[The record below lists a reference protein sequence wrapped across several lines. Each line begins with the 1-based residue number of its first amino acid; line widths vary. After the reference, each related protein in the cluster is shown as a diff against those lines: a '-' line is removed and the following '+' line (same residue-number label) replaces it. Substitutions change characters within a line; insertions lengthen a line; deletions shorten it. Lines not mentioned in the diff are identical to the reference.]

1 MQKAFTSLCPYSL
14 NKACRACVQILNYTA
29 DITAVMRRRTG
40 VSCAQHRQMAMMGI
54 SDKSHVFHAGGDIM
68 TLPFYW
74 TMHNDGVAYAD
85 GRYGRVYSEDAFMM
99 MHGAYAGNGTA

>member
-1 MQKAFTSLCPYSL
+1 
-14 NKACRACVQILNYTA
+14 
-29 DITAVMRRRTG
+29 
-40 VSCAQHRQMAMMGI
+40 
-54 SDKSHVFHAGGDIM
+54 M